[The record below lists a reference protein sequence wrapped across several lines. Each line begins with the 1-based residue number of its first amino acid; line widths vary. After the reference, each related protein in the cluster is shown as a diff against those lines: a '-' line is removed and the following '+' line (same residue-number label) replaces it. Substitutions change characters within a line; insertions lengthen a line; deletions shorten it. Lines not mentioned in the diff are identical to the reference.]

1 MFINTRKAN
10 KIESPEENLEIFFM
24 PILSIVGSTKNQW
37 PIIIE
42 EKTDDT
48 NKIGKKLD
56 IKFWPIRLNE
66 ATANEAMLMKTKYF
80 LTSFS
85 KEYKNNIKKKTPN
98 KEKVF

>member
-1 MFINTRKAN
+1 
-10 KIESPEENLEIFFM
+10 M

-56 IKFWPIRLNE
+56 IKFWSIRLNE

-80 LTSFS
+80 LTSVLL
-85 KEYKNNIKKKTPN
+85 N
-98 KEKVF
+98 VV

>member
-24 PILSIVGSTKNQW
+24 PNLSIVGSTKNQW

-48 NKIGKKLD
+48 NKIGKKLNS
-56 IKFWPIRLNE
+56 KF
-66 ATANEAMLMKTKYF
+66 
-80 LTSFS
+80 
-85 KEYKNNIKKKTPN
+85 
-98 KEKVF
+98 